1 MYYQGTVHNG
11 VVVFSGDPPLPEGA
25 VVRIVPLSGPAQT
38 PADSQEL
45 DPLFCM
51 SELAVP
57 TGLPD
62 LAANA
67 DQYLS
72 ARPDADH
79 AG

>member
-1 MYYQGTVHNG
+1 MQYQGTVHNG
-11 VVVFSGDPPLPEGA
+11 VVVFNGDPPLPEGA
-25 VVRIVPLSGPAQT
+25 VVRVIPLTGEAKVT
-38 PADSQEL
+38 ANGQEL

-67 DQYLS
+67 DQYLNG
-72 ARPDADH
+72 RPGDDH